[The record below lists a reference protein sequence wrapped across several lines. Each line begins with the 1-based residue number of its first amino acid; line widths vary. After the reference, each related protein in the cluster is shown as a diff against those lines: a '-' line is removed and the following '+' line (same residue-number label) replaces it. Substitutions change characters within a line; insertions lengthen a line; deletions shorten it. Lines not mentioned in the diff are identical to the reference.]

1 MSGGV
6 TGVDHVGIG
15 VSDMERALRFW
26 RDTLGLEQAGR
37 GTVEWEHLDRLT
49 GADGTVIEW
58 AELRIPGGSTVELQ
72 QYHRP
77 TGTPLAPGGDGDAGR
92 SHLSLLVRDIETVL
106 EQLHAAG
113 APSRSAAPVEIPRGA
128 YAGAKAVY
136 VHDPDGFAVEL
147 IERPPTAR
155 PFTTPLLDTSLQ

>member
-1 MSGGV
+1 MSGAV
-6 TGVDHVGIG
+6 TGVDHVGVG

-26 RDTLGLEQAGR
+26 RDALGLELAGR

-49 GADGTVIEW
+49 GVDGTVIEW
-58 AELRIPGGSTVELQ
+58 AELHIPGGGVVELQ

-77 TGTPLAPGGDGDAGR
+77 AGTAVPPGGDGDGGR
-92 SHLSLLVRDIETVL
+92 SHLSLLVHDIEGL
-106 EQLHAAG
+106 FDRLRAAR
-113 APSRSAAPVEIPRGA
+113 APARSEAVVEIPRGA
-128 YAGAKAVY
+128 YAGAKAAY

-155 PFTTPLLDTSLQ
+155 EFRTALLGPGLE

>member
-1 MSGGV
+1 VSDGI

-15 VSDMERALRFW
+15 VSDMDRALGFW
-26 RDTLGLEQAGR
+26 CDALGLTLEGR

-72 QYHRP
+72 RYHRP
-77 TGTPLAPGGDGDAGR
+77 AGSPLPPGGDGDAGR
-92 SHLSLLVRDIETVL
+92 SHLSLLVHDIETVL

-155 PFTTPLLDTSLQ
+155 TFTTPLLDPSLE